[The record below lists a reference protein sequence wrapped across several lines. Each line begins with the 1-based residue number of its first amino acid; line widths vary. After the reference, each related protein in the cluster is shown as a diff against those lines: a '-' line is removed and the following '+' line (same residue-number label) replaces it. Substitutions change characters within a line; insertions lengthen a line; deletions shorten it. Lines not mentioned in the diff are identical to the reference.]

1 MNTNN
6 DNYKYFKYNEYWQN
20 SLQRL
25 DSIAKDLERKFFKL
39 EKKYLD
45 FDKIYN
51 EIITEIDI
59 LSSIYASHNNL
70 KGKSY
75 LLKLKA
81 LLNNYKKRYTHEG
94 INFRLINFLY
104 LKINKLREQSFE
116 EFPKMEHSHFLFK
129 EISDEDTQEVLNGNI
144 KKYKNLKENAKYK
157 WLTYKRNNS
166 WFIVPFKKF
175 HIIKAEEAK
184 TFHDTDKIITI
195 SYQDNL
201 IPVIDKFSRF
211 VKDKKE
217 QIKFF
222 LITENNNNNNLKCFA
237 IYKFGRIIMA
247 DKDFVIPGLK
257 AFTKSKISAGRFRI
271 FGKNHIY
278 L

>member
-25 DSIAKDLERKFFKL
+25 ESIAKDLERNFHKL

-51 EIITEIDI
+51 EIATEIDI

-70 KGKSY
+70 KGKNY

-81 LLNNYKKRYTHEG
+81 LLKNYKKRYTHES
-94 INFRLINFLY
+94 INFKLINFLN

-116 EFPKMEHSHFLFK
+116 EFPKMEHSYFLFK
-129 EISDEDTQEVLNGNI
+129 EISDEDNKEILNGNV

-166 WFIVPFKKF
+166 WFIVPCRKF
-175 HIIKAEEAK
+175 YIIKAEEAK
-184 TFHDTDKIITI
+184 TFHDTDNITTI
-195 SYQDNL
+195 SFQNKL
-201 IPVIDKFSRF
+201 IQVVDKFSQF
-211 VKDKKE
+211 AKDKKE
-217 QIKFF
+217 QVKFF
-222 LITENNNNNNLKCFA
+222 LITENNNNLKCFA
-237 IYKFGRIIMA
+237 IHKFERIILA
-247 DKDFVIPGLK
+247 DRDFITPGLK
-257 AFTKSKISAGRFRI
+257 AFPKSKISAGRFRI